1 MVEDIMGLHAS
12 ITICKLK
19 VGNMLLM
26 QFIKKELLSFC
37 KSFMQEELL
46 IHQKLI
52 TCNLKLHLPSKTKIR
67 KVIKPIQISPYLKK
81 WPYKIL
87 RRLKNSFKMLWLG
100 QKKQALMVLNYM
112 KRKKDKTIKL
122 VKYAIFPII
131 DWIICHKICLPF
143 LLIFSSM
150 LFIIF

>member
-1 MVEDIMGLHAS
+1 MVEDIMVLHAS

-19 VGNMLLM
+19 DGRMLLM
-26 QFIKKELLSFC
+26 QFMKKERLSFC

-52 TCNLKLHLPSKTKIR
+52 TCNLKPHLPSKTKIR

-100 QKKQALMVLNYM
+100 QKKQALMVLNYIERTDIWLINFFNQAQTKEQINM
-112 KRKKDKTIKL
+112 GE
-122 VKYAIFPII
+122 V
-131 DWIICHKICLPF
+131 HKIE
-143 LLIFSSM
+143 
-150 LFIIF
+150 